1 MMNIQIART
10 VRSLAAGT
18 ALACAAGSAHAAVDT
33 YTIDSSH
40 TYPSFTAA
48 HIGGISFWRGKI
60 DKSSGTF
67 TLDRAAKTGSVEILM
82 DMSSIN
88 FGHDKMNEHARG
100 SDIFDVPKFPTAT
113 YKSTKLVFVGDEL
126 KAVEGDLTLHG
137 VTKPVRLTVNQF
149 KCIPHPFYKREVCG
163 ADASAELD
171 RTDFGVS
178 YGVGKAIPDGKVTLQ
193 IQVEALKDEKA
204 GPAG

>member
-1 MMNIQIART
+1 MLNLKNTLLPAALLLACGAA
-10 VRSLAAGT
+10 LAAPE
-18 ALACAAGSAHAAVDT
+18 S

-40 TYPSFTAA
+40 TYPSFKAA

-60 DKSSGTF
+60 DKNSGAVV
-67 TLDRAAKTGSVEILM
+67 LDRAAKTGSIEILM
-82 DMSSIN
+82 DMTSID
-88 FGHDKMNEHARG
+88 FGLDKMNEHAKKE
-100 SDIFDVPKFPTAT
+100 DFFDVAKYPTAT
-113 YKSTKLVFVGDEL
+113 YKSTKLTFTGDTL
-126 KAVEGDLTLHG
+126 TAVDGDLTLHG

-163 ADASAELD
+163 ADASATID

-178 YGVGKAIPDGKVTLQ
+178 YGVGKAIPDGKVTLE
-193 IQVEALKDEKA
+193 IQVEALKDEAA

>member
-1 MMNIQIART
+1 MLNLKKNLFTAGLLPAALLLAC
-10 VRSLAAGT
+10 SAALAAPE
-18 ALACAAGSAHAAVDT
+18 S

-40 TYPSFTAA
+40 TYPSFKAA

-60 DKSSGTF
+60 DKNSGAVV
-67 TLDRAAKTGSVEILM
+67 LDRAAKTGSIEILM
-82 DMSSIN
+82 DMTSID
-88 FGHDKMNEHARG
+88 FGMDKMNEHAKKE
-100 SDIFDVPKFPTAT
+100 DFFDVAKYPTAT
-113 YKSTKLVFVGDEL
+113 YKSTKLTFSGDTL
-126 KAVEGDLTLHG
+126 TAVDGDLTLHG

-163 ADASAELD
+163 ADASATID

-178 YGVGKAIPDGKVTLQ
+178 YGVGKAIPDGKVTLE
-193 IQVEALKDEKA
+193 IQVEALKDEAA